1 MRVFL
6 FLCFVS
12 ITAFSQTV
20 VLKNKV
26 IDAYTNDPVAYANIS
41 FLNENV
47 GVSSDENGHF
57 SLQINKKILK
67 SKVHVSCLNYKDTVV
82 LASVLQSESLK
93 LQPKLYELEEVII
106 SKKADREL
114 VVDEYKRRD
123 IKASFGG
130 RKGSPWIVTKYFPY
144 KSEYKNFPFLKSVTI
159 YFTSF
164 LSRKKAKFR
173 VRFFK
178 VDEKT
183 GKPSED
189 ILKESLIV
197 DVKKTTGKTE
207 VDVSKFNIEFPKE
220 GFFVGLERIHIP
232 YNFHKIKYTKQG
244 SRKKY
249 KDTIVAPDFGAIYTK
264 DSTWVKSSGKW
275 VKHYF
280 PQEFYKGNALKPA
293 ISVTLSN

>member
-57 SLQINKKILK
+57 SLQINKKLLK

-144 KSEYKNFPFLKSVTI
+144 KSEYKNFPFLKSLRI

-197 DVKKTTGKTE
+197 DVKKTNGKIE
-207 VDVSKFNIEFPKE
+207 VDVSKFNIEFPNE

-249 KDTIVAPDFGAIYTK
+249 KDTMIAPDFGAIYTK

-275 VKHYF
+275 VKYYF